1 MGSAAVVACWMFA
14 SVGCAVSGGRHG
26 TVPAETIYVGGQ
38 ILTMAGER
46 PAYVEALAV
55 REGKIVHAGSRS
67 AAMKQVG
74 SGTRVVDLGGR
85 VLLPGFIDGHGHI
98 ADYIQQ
104 WTLPVLNPP
113 PVGDVNSIED
123 IRRKLAEHLREK
135 PPVPGRLVVAVGYDD
150 SLLKERR
157 HPTRV
162 DLDAVSADVPIV
174 ILHTSG
180 HLLVANSAALKL
192 ARLTKDTEEIP
203 GGVIQ
208 RDPATGEPNGIIEEQ
223 AAYAFLPFFPR
234 QTREEQVRVFAEV
247 QKLWVSHGITTA
259 QDGIANPDNVNF
271 LREEA
276 RQGRLMLDV
285 VSYPM
290 WKVLTKVMRGEVAME
305 GVEVYPP
312 GSQVSNAGRA
322 RPGRAGME
330 AVPVPGE
337 GSTRRIRVGVYENHL
352 KIGGVKITGDGS
364 PQGKTAFMTLPYTRP
379 PAGLPSDYRAY
390 PSIEQAELDAWVE
403 WGYRNDLQMLVHS
416 NGDAAVEAFL
426 KSVERARRIVGAK
439 DLRPVAIHAQFARHE
454 QVDRMKALGIVPSF
468 FTAHTFFWGDTHIE
482 TFGAERAFGISP
494 LAHAHGIG
502 LKFSNHNDSPV
513 VPPDILMLTWTAVN
527 RLSRSGVVVG
537 PKERVSPYVALKA
550 VTDWAAYQYHEEAE
564 KGTLEVGKLADL
576 VVLDRNPLTVD
587 PARIREIR
595 VLETIKEGKTIY
607 TRPSGH

>member
-1 MGSAAVVACWMFA
+1 
-14 SVGCAVSGGRHG
+14 
-26 TVPAETIYVGGQ
+26 
-38 ILTMAGER
+38 
-46 PAYVEALAV
+46 
-55 REGKIVHAGSRS
+55 
-67 AAMKQVG
+67 
-74 SGTRVVDLGGR
+74 
-85 VLLPGFIDGHGHI
+85 
-98 ADYIQQ
+98 
-104 WTLPVLNPP
+104 
-113 PVGDVNSIED
+113 VGDVNSIED

-174 ILHTSG
+174 ILLTSG
-180 HLLVANSAALKL
+180 LLLVANSAALKL

-247 QKLWVSHGITTA
+247 QKLWASHGITTA

-290 WKVLTKVMRGEVAME
+290 WKVLTKVMRGEVALE

-337 GSTRRIRVGVYENHL
+337 GSTHRIRVGVYENHL

-595 VLETIKEGKTIY
+595 VLETVKEGKTIY
-607 TRPSGH
+607 MRPSGN